1 MTPDLL
7 TRPRTKI
14 VATIGPATRSAT
26 AIDALLAAGIDL
38 ARVNCAHG
46 SHDELRATIA
56 LLRERREAA
65 GRPLA
70 ILADL
75 AGPKLRVGRLRD
87 GSAELEPDAT
97 LVLTTDDVLG
107 DATRVPVNYIGLP
120 GDVAPGMRIFL
131 NDGLLSLIVTAVRG
145 TEVVTR
151 VEVGGTLT
159 DRKGLSLPDAGTS
172 LPSVTEKDWG
182 DLDCVLEAGVDFVG
196 LSFVRAAA
204 DVVSLRAAI
213 AERGAQARVVA
224 KIEKRQAVEQLEDI
238 VRAADAVMVARGD
251 LGVECPIETVPVLQK
266 RIIET
271 CRRLGTPVITATQ
284 MLESM
289 VASPLPT
296 RAEASDVANAVLDG
310 SDAVMLSGETAMGRF
325 PSETVRTMRRI
336 VLAAE
341 EYAATHRRSRAAATA
356 GDDGPGEPLAI
367 ADAVARGAVLAAD
380 ACDAAAIVCLTQS
393 GASARALARWRPR
406 QPLVA
411 VTIDRAVQRR
421 LSLTWA
427 VQPLFID
434 DFGEDFDEAAAR
446 IKALLRDRLGLP
458 AGSSVVLTAG
468 LPFPARAKTNTVRVE
483 VL

>member
-1 MTPDLL
+1 MSADLL

-14 VATIGPATRSAT
+14 VATIGPATSSAP
-26 AIDALLAAGIDL
+26 AIDALLAAGIDV

-46 SHDELRATIA
+46 SHDELRTTIA
-56 LLRERREAA
+56 LLRDRAGAA
-65 GRPLA
+65 ERPLA

-75 AGPKLRVGRLRD
+75 AGPKLRIGRLL
-87 GSAELEPDAT
+87 GGTAELLPDAT
-97 LVLTTDDVLG
+97 VVLTTADVLG
-107 DATRVPVNYIGLP
+107 DATLVPVNYAGLP

-145 TEVVTR
+145 SDVETR

-172 LPSVTEKDWG
+172 LPSLTEKDWR
-182 DLDCVLEAGVDFVG
+182 DLDCVLAAGVDYVG

-204 DVVSLRAAI
+204 DIASLRDGI
-213 AERGAQARVVA
+213 AQRGGHARVVA
-224 KIEKRQAVEQLEDI
+224 KIEKRQAVEQLEEI
-238 VRAADAVMVARGD
+238 VRASDAVMVARGD
-251 LGVECPIETVPVLQK
+251 LGVECPIETVPVQQK
-266 RIIET
+266 RIIEI

-325 PSETVRTMRRI
+325 PTETVRTMRRI
-336 VLAAE
+336 VRAAE
-341 EYAATHRRSRAAATA
+341 DYAATRSRPAADPAVELP
-356 GDDGPGEPLAI
+356 GDALGV
-367 ADAVARGAVLAAD
+367 ADAAARGAVLAAN
-380 ACDAAAIVCLTQS
+380 ACGAAAIVCLTQS

-411 VTIDRAVQRR
+411 VTIDRLVQRR

-427 VQPLFID
+427 VQPLYID
-434 DFGEDFDEAAAR
+434 DFGEDFDEAATR
-446 IKALLRDRLGLP
+446 IKTLLRDELGLA
-458 AGSSVVLTAG
+458 AGSCVVLTAG